1 VSLTPIAV
9 PAIAVQA
16 VVLVASL
23 VSQVPA
29 SAPAVAP
36 YLRRTDLPSIQQAQL
51 LPL

>member
-1 VSLTPIAV
+1 M
-9 PAIAVQA
+9 PAIAAQA

-29 SAPAVAP
+29 PAPAVAP
-36 YLRRTDLPSIQQAQL
+36 YLRRRTDLPSIQQAQL